1 MHWKPEELLYLEERW
16 GDGAPE
22 PTVKQAVHLSRTRT
36 AVKKRFGYSR
46 RSLEVQNER
55 TRI

>member
-22 PTVKQAVHLSRTRT
+22 STVKQAVHLSRTRT